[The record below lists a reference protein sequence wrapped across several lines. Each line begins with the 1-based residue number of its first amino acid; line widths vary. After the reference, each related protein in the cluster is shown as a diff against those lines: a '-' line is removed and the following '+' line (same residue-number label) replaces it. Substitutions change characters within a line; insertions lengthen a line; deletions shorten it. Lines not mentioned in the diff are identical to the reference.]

1 MIMIRKATLDDL
13 AELAELFDQYRV
25 FYRKESD
32 LAAAQEFLRERLSKA
47 ESEIFLAIEGGKAV
61 GFVQCYPLFSST
73 RMKPLWLLN
82 DLYVHPDFRGRGFS
96 VKLIDRCKELCVETG
111 ACGLILET
119 EKTNDIGQSLYPRAG
134 FSVDEEHDF
143 YSWDA

>member
-1 MIMIRKATLDDL
+1 MIRKATLDDL